1 VHACTHTDRYIHTY
15 ILIYIYIYNMSI
27 ISIISIHINILVHVF
42 DAAVCLYIIYS
53 ISLFQP
59 KTRCCCFQEVVLCL
73 AWIFHKQLLCAKIT
87 RIRLGRQTPLS
98 LWKAR
103 KTRESTNYIKKKP
116 HGTVVVMMLP
126 KASVQH
132 LPKTDAFIKIDLPWG
147 LPTFA
152 ADSWMVSRKSIF
164 CRHGSNRSPPPNCL
178 ERHRC

>member
-1 VHACTHTDRYIHTY
+1 MCLMQLYVS
-15 ILIYIYIYNMSI
+15 ILYT
-27 ISIISIHINILVHVF
+27 
-42 DAAVCLYIIYS
+42 LYLS
-53 ISLFQP
+53 SNLKP
-59 KTRCCCFQEVVLCL
+59 GVVVSKRLSCVL
-73 AWIFHKQLLCAKIT
+73 RGFSTSSFSVAKIT

-98 LWKAR
+98 LWKAW